1 MVDLIEKKRDGG
13 AHSRDELEA
22 LVGGYVRGEVP
33 DYQVAAW
40 LMAVCW
46 RGMLPDEVATLTRVM
61 AASGAQLD
69 LSPIGRPVADKH
81 STGGVGDKTS
91 LVVMPLVAACG
102 VPVGKMSGR
111 GLGFTGGT
119 IDKLECFAGIR
130 LDLDAPAFVRQLGEV
145 GLVITGQS
153 ADLAPADGKL
163 YALRDVTGTVPSL
176 PLIASSIM
184 SKKLAAG
191 AHVIVLDVKTGS
203 GAFMRERESARAL
216 ARAMV
221 EIGAA
226 AGRRMAA
233 VVSDMSQPLGRAV
246 GNALEIAEAL
256 DTLEGQGP
264 PELTD
269 FALELAGTIVELASA
284 EARTVGGREA
294 RSAVGAAPH
303 PGPGAASGTLD
314 AAGAAPDPTPGAAYD
329 AAEAGSAHERVRQA
343 LRSGAGLRAFRRMVE
358 TQGGDPAA
366 FDDRSRLPAA
376 RLRRPLLAEADGY
389 LARLDALTVARA
401 GILLGGGRER
411 KGEPIDLSVGIVLQ
425 AKVGDEV
432 RHGAPIAVLHANDEH
447 RLRAAERLLRDVL
460 EIAPTPVEPTPLILE
475 RLPTPAAPPPAR
487 ASAPGAPA

>member
-46 RGMLPDEVATLTRVM
+46 RGMLPDEVTTLTQVM
-61 AASGAQLD
+61 AASGTQLD

-119 IDKLECFAGIR
+119 IDKLESFPGIR
-130 LDLDAPAFVRQLGEV
+130 LDLSAAEFVRQLGTH
-145 GLVITGQS
+145 GIVITGQS

-176 PLIASSIM
+176 PLIASSVM

-203 GAFMRERESARAL
+203 GAFMRERSATREL
-216 ARAMV
+216 AEAMV
-221 EIGAA
+221 DIGTA

-246 GNALEIAEAL
+246 GNALEVAEAL
-256 DTLEGQGP
+256 DTLQGHGP
-264 PELTD
+264 PD
-269 FALELAGTIVELASA
+269 FSAFAVELATLVVSVTSA
-284 EARTVGGREA
+284 GRLG
-294 RSAVGAAPH
+294 R
-303 PGPGAASGTLD
+303 
-314 AAGAAPDPTPGAAYD
+314 
-329 AAEAGSAHERVRQA
+329 AEV
-343 LRSGAGLRAFRRMVE
+343 
-358 TQGGDPAA
+358 D
-366 FDDRSRLPAA
+366 
-376 RLRRPLLAEADGY
+376 
-389 LARLDALTVARA
+389 DAL
-401 GILLGGGRER
+401 
-411 KGEPIDLSVGIVLQ
+411 
-425 AKVGDEV
+425 
-432 RHGAPIAVLHANDEH
+432 
-447 RLRAAERLLRDVL
+447 
-460 EIAPTPVEPTPLILE
+460 
-475 RLPTPAAPPPAR
+475 
-487 ASAPGAPA
+487 